1 MGYLRTR
8 SLSVKDQPRRRLAC
22 ACYRPVMSERSPRRR
37 TKRTS
42 NRKSAG
48 DAALGWAAGLRRNPL
63 AFFVVGLGLGI
74 VIGVALAVHHGAAP
88 TNRIAS
94 SSTGA
99 VPPTLAPQAAPS
111 ALPAPAAF
119 VPTPPAA
126 TSVPPPPPPSTAS
139 GGKPAWQQF
148 ALAMPPTGGRPMV
161 AIVIDDMG
169 IDKLDAARVIA
180 LPGPLTIAFMSYAT
194 DLPAQAQAAR
204 AAGDE
209 IWMHIPME
217 PMDGEIDAGPN
228 VLKAG
233 LTPDELRRRLDWALA
248 RLPGIVGVNNH
259 MGSRFTQD
267 APGMA
272 IVMGELRARGLAFL
286 DSRTIA
292 TTVAANVAGQMGVPH
307 IDRDVFIDNDES
319 VEAVLRQLEETVQ
332 VAQRKGFALAIGH
345 PHPTTIEALQQWLP
359 TLKAKGL
366 VLVPASA
373 LVRMELSS
381 AG

>member
-1 MGYLRTR
+1 MTKRSRKGRGRARSAKLGEALVGCAGGLLRN
-8 SLSVKDQPRRRLAC
+8 
-22 ACYRPVMSERSPRRR
+22 RPVF
-37 TKRTS
+37 
-42 NRKSAG
+42 
-48 DAALGWAAGLRRNPL
+48 LIAGLCLGLILGMAISVHRPSAPTQLASQPAGTQPANAAVTPPQLAPSSGASNAPL
-63 AFFVVGLGLGI
+63 ASVT
-74 VIGVALAVHHGAAP
+74 P
-88 TNRIAS
+88 
-94 SSTGA
+94 
-99 VPPTLAPQAAPS
+99 
-111 ALPAPAAF
+111 ALPLVPLPL
-119 VPTPPAA
+119 PTP
-126 TSVPPPPPPSTAS
+126 S

-148 ALAMPPTGGRPMV
+148 ALAMPSTGGKPMI

-169 IDKLDAARVIA
+169 IDKADAARVIG

-194 DLPAQAQAAR
+194 ELTTQAQAAR

-228 VLKAG
+228 VLKVNLA
-233 LTPDELRRRLDWALA
+233 PDEIRRRLDWALA

-259 MGSRFTQD
+259 MGSKFTQSG
-267 APGMA
+267 PGMA
-272 IVMGELRARGLAFL
+272 VVMEELRARGLAFL

-292 TTVAANVAGQMGVPH
+292 STIASQVAGQIGVPH

-319 VEAVLRQLEETVQ
+319 VEAVLRQLEETEH

-345 PHPTTIEALQQWLP
+345 PHPTTIAALQQWLP
-359 TLKAKGL
+359 TLRAKGF
-366 VLVPASA
+366 VQVPASA

>member
-1 MGYLRTR
+1 
-8 SLSVKDQPRRRLAC
+8 
-22 ACYRPVMSERSPRRR
+22 MSERSAKPRRR
-37 TKRTS
+37 GKRTS
-42 NRKSAG
+42 NSFGHAF
-48 DAALGWAAGLRRNPL
+48 LGWAAGLKRNPL
-63 AFFVVGLGLGI
+63 AFLVVGLGLGI
-74 VIGVALAVHHGAAP
+74 VIGVALTVHHGVAPTSQVASLPAAAAP
-88 TNRIAS
+88 
-94 SSTGA
+94 
-99 VPPTLAPQAAPS
+99 PKLAPS
-111 ALPAPAAF
+111 ATSTVPLAPVTPPTMPAI
-119 VPTPPAA
+119 PPAA
-126 TSVPPPPPPSTAS
+126 SISLTPPPAPS
-139 GGKPAWQQF
+139 GEPAWQQF

-169 IDKLDAARVIA
+169 IDKIDAARVIA
-180 LPGPLTIAFMSYAT
+180 LPGPLTIAFMSYAS

-204 AAGDE
+204 SAGDE

-228 VLKAG
+228 ALKVG
-233 LTPDELRRRLDWALA
+233 LPPDEIRRRLDWALA

-267 APGMA
+267 PAGMA
-272 IVMGELRARGLAFL
+272 VVMGELRGRGLAFL

-292 TTVAANVAGQMGVPH
+292 TTVAASVAGQMGVPH
-307 IDRDVFIDNDES
+307 IDRDVFMDNDES
-319 VEAVLRQLEETVQ
+319 VEAVLRQLDELVR

-359 TLKAKGL
+359 TLKARGL

>member
-1 MGYLRTR
+1 
-8 SLSVKDQPRRRLAC
+8 
-22 ACYRPVMSERSPRRR
+22 MSERSPRRR
-37 TKRTS
+37 GKRS
-42 NRKSAG
+42 RNSFGQAI
-48 DAALGWAAGLRRNPL
+48 LGWAASLRRNPL
-63 AFFVVGLGLGI
+63 AFLVVGLGLGI
-74 VIGVALAVHHGAAP
+74 VIGVALAVHHGVAP
-88 TNRIAS
+88 TSQVAS
-94 SSTGA
+94 LPAAAT
-99 VPPTLAPQAAPS
+99 PPKLAPS
-111 ALPAPAAF
+111 ATNTVPLAPVTPPTMPA
-119 VPTPPAA
+119 TPPAA
-126 TSVPPPPPPSTAS
+126 SIPLTLPPAPS
-139 GGKPAWQQF
+139 GIPAWRQF
-148 ALAMPPTGGRPMV
+148 ALAMPLTDGKPMV

-169 IDKLDAARVIA
+169 IDKMDAARVIA

-204 AAGDE
+204 SAGDE
-209 IWMHIPME
+209 IWLHIPME

-228 VLKAG
+228 VLKVG
-233 LTPDELRRRLDWALA
+233 LPADEIRRRLDWALA

-267 APGMA
+267 AAGMTV
-272 IVMGELRARGLAFL
+272 VMGELRGRGLAYL

-292 TTVAANVAGQMGVPH
+292 TTVAASVAGQMGVPH

-319 VEAVLRQLEETVQ
+319 VEAVLRQLDELVR

-359 TLKAKGL
+359 TLKARGL

>member
-1 MGYLRTR
+1 MTKGPR
-8 SLSVKDQPRRRLAC
+8 KGRRR
-22 ACYRPVMSERSPRRR
+22 ERGA
-37 TKRTS
+37 KLGE
-42 NRKSAG
+42 AL
-48 DAALGWAAGLRRNPL
+48 LGWARGLVHNRA
-63 AFFVVGLGLGI
+63 AFLIVGLGLG
-74 VIGVALAVHHGAAP
+74 VILGVAIAVHRPSAP
-88 TNRIAS
+88 TQITS
-94 SSTGA
+94 QPA
-99 VPPTLAPQAAPS
+99 VPPPANTPVLPPQLAPSSTASNA
-111 ALPAPAAF
+111 
-119 VPTPPAA
+119 PPA
-126 TSVPPPPPPSTAS
+126 SVTPVLPLAPMPSLLSPS

-148 ALAMPPTGGRPMV
+148 ALAMPTTGGKPMI

-169 IDKLDAARVIA
+169 IDKADAARVIS

-194 DLPAQAQAAR
+194 ELAAQAQAAR

-217 PMDGEIDAGPN
+217 PLDGEIDAGPN
-228 VLKAG
+228 VLKVN
-233 LTPDELRRRLDWALA
+233 LPPDEIRRRLDWALA

-259 MGSRFTQD
+259 MGSKFTQSG
-267 APGMA
+267 PGMA
-272 IVMGELRARGLAFL
+272 VVMEELRARGLAFL

-292 TTVAANVAGQMGVPH
+292 STVASQVAGQVGVPH

-319 VEAVLRQLEETVQ
+319 VEAVLRQLEETEH

-345 PHPTTIEALQQWLP
+345 PHPTTIAALQQWLP
-359 TLKAKGL
+359 TLRAKGF

>member
-1 MGYLRTR
+1 
-8 SLSVKDQPRRRLAC
+8 
-22 ACYRPVMSERSPRRR
+22 
-37 TKRTS
+37 
-42 NRKSAG
+42 
-48 DAALGWAAGLRRNPL
+48 
-63 AFFVVGLGLGI
+63 
-74 VIGVALAVHHGAAP
+74 
-88 TNRIAS
+88 
-94 SSTGA
+94 
-99 VPPTLAPQAAPS
+99 
-111 ALPAPAAF
+111 
-119 VPTPPAA
+119 
-126 TSVPPPPPPSTAS
+126 
-139 GGKPAWQQF
+139 
-148 ALAMPPTGGRPMV
+148 MV

-169 IDKLDAARVIA
+169 IDKIDAARVIA

-204 AAGDE
+204 GAGDE

-233 LTPDELRRRLDWALA
+233 LPPDEIRRRLDWALA

-267 APGMA
+267 AAGMA
-272 IVMGELRARGLAFL
+272 VVMGELRGRGLAFL

-292 TTVAANVAGQMGVPH
+292 TTVAAAVAGQMGVPH

-319 VEAVLRQLEETVQ
+319 VEAVLRQLDELVR

-359 TLKAKGL
+359 TLKARGL

>member
-1 MGYLRTR
+1 
-8 SLSVKDQPRRRLAC
+8 
-22 ACYRPVMSERSPRRR
+22 
-37 TKRTS
+37 
-42 NRKSAG
+42 
-48 DAALGWAAGLRRNPL
+48 
-63 AFFVVGLGLGI
+63 
-74 VIGVALAVHHGAAP
+74 
-88 TNRIAS
+88 
-94 SSTGA
+94 
-99 VPPTLAPQAAPS
+99 
-111 ALPAPAAF
+111 
-119 VPTPPAA
+119 
-126 TSVPPPPPPSTAS
+126 
-139 GGKPAWQQF
+139 
-148 ALAMPPTGGRPMV
+148 MPPTGGKPMI

-169 IDKLDAARVIA
+169 IDKADAARVIG

-194 DLPAQAQAAR
+194 ELATQAQAAR

-228 VLKAG
+228 VLKVN
-233 LTPDELRRRLDWALA
+233 LPPDEIRRRLDWALA

-259 MGSRFTQD
+259 MGSKFTQSG
-267 APGMA
+267 PGMA
-272 IVMGELRARGLAFL
+272 VVMEELRARGLAFL

-292 TTVAANVAGQMGVPH
+292 STVASQVASQAGVPH

-319 VEAVLRQLEETVQ
+319 VEAVLRQLEETER

-345 PHPTTIEALQQWLP
+345 PHPTTIAALQQWLP
-359 TLKAKGL
+359 TLLAKGF

>member
-1 MGYLRTR
+1 MFGRFTKAKRR
-8 SLSVKDQPRRRLAC
+8 SKRGGKRGALSQA
-22 ACYRPVMSERSPRRR
+22 
-37 TKRTS
+37 T
-42 NRKSAG
+42 
-48 DAALGWAAGLRRNPL
+48 LGWISGLRRNPL

-74 VIGVALAVHHGAAP
+74 VIGVALAVHRTPAPALTAGLPAVTAVSPPKLAPSSVASLPPANPVVPPQPAAP
-88 TNRIAS
+88 PP
-94 SSTGA
+94 
-99 VPPTLAPQAAPS
+99 VP
-111 ALPAPAAF
+111 LPAPA
-119 VPTPPAA
+119 
-126 TSVPPPPPPSTAS
+126 SS
-139 GGKPAWQQF
+139 GGKPAWQQY
-148 ALAMPPTGGRPMV
+148 ALAMPATGGKPMI

-169 IDKLDAARVIA
+169 IDKADAARVIN

-194 DLPAQAQAAR
+194 ELTAQAQAAR

-228 VLKAG
+228 VLKVN
-233 LTPDELRRRLDWALA
+233 LPPDEIRRRLDWALA

-259 MGSRFTQD
+259 MGSKFTQSG
-267 APGMA
+267 PGMSV
-272 IVMGELRARGLAFL
+272 VMEELRARGLAFL

-292 TTVAANVAGQMGVPH
+292 STVASQVAGQMGVPH

-319 VEAVLRQLEETVQ
+319 VAAVLRQLEETEQ

-345 PHPTTIEALQQWLP
+345 PHPTTIAALQQWLP
-359 TLKAKGL
+359 TLRAKGF

>member
-1 MGYLRTR
+1 
-8 SLSVKDQPRRRLAC
+8 
-22 ACYRPVMSERSPRRR
+22 MSEQSPRRG

-42 NRKSAG
+42 KRKSVGQAIV
-48 DAALGWAAGLRRNPL
+48 GWPRSLRRNPL

-74 VIGVALAVHHGAAP
+74 VIGVALAEHHGAAP
-88 TNRIAS
+88 TSQVAS
-94 SSTGA
+94 LPTA
-99 VPPTLAPQAAPS
+99 ATPPKLAPS
-111 ALPAPAAF
+111 ATAPPPVAPA
-119 VPTPPAA
+119 TPPAA
-126 TSVPPPPPPSTAS
+126 SIPLTPPPAPS
-139 GGKPAWQQF
+139 GKPVWQQF
-148 ALAMPPTGGRPMV
+148 ALAMPPTGGKPMV

-169 IDKLDAARVIA
+169 LDKIDAARVIA

-194 DLPAQAQAAR
+194 DLPEQAQAAR
-204 AAGDE
+204 SAGDE
-209 IWMHIPME
+209 IWMHIPIE

-228 VLKAG
+228 VLKVG
-233 LTPDELRRRLDWALA
+233 LPPDEIRRRLDWALA

-267 APGMA
+267 AAGMA
-272 IVMGELRARGLAFL
+272 VVMGELRGRGLAFL

-292 TTVAANVAGQMGVPH
+292 TTVAAAVAGQMGVPH

-319 VEAVLRQLEETVQ
+319 VEAVLRQLDELVR

-359 TLKAKGL
+359 TLKARGL